1 MMWTFILVNLVF
13 ILYALFMVMFCRHI
27 WTRLMVLGL
36 LTSLLALEIVMY
48 AVVTEASMYLDVAL
62 AFVLLGF
69 MDVQFFSVF
78 LKKRGGCKWE
88 RSSERSSSESDC

>member
-1 MMWTFILVNLVF
+1 MMWAFMLINLAF
-13 ILYALFMVMFCRHI
+13 ILYALGMVLFCRNT
-27 WTRLMVLGL
+27 WTKLMGVGL

-62 AFVLLGF
+62 VFVLLGF

-78 LKKRGGCKWE
+78 LKKRGGYKWE

>member
-1 MMWTFILVNLVF
+1 MMWTFMLINLAF
-13 ILYALFMVMFCRHI
+13 ILYALGMVLFCRNT
-27 WTRLMVLGL
+27 WTKLMGVGL

-48 AVVTEASMYLDVAL
+48 AVVTEASMYPGRGPGLRPPGL
-62 AFVLLGF
+62 

-78 LKKRGGCKWE
+78 LKKRGGYKWE

>member
-1 MMWTFILVNLVF
+1 MMWTFMLINLAF
-13 ILYALFMVMFCRHI
+13 ILYALGMVLFCRNT
-27 WTRLMVLGL
+27 WTTLMGVGL

-62 AFVLLGF
+62 VFVLLGF

-78 LKKRGGCKWE
+78 LKKRGGYKWE